1 MANIPGTDKYIV
13 GYQGPGNDGWLKTF
27 DVDSSGNFGSVIDS
41 KEVAATY
48 GRNFRLYHLGGTVWL
63 VIYQGDTNPGRMM
76 TLNINSD
83 GTFGTTIDTER
94 FETGIGAFPDLVHV
108 SGDVFAI
115 AYTGP
120 DSDGW
125 LKTWQIQSNGTI
137 AAAMIDSLEFDGVY
151 CASPAMRLISGDVFA
166 IAYQGDAAVTGR
178 GYIKTV
184 DIDSAGNI
192 GSVIDT
198 FMYAP
203 GRAGGVSPILPVAG
217 EIYAIAYR
225 GVDDDGFIA
234 AVTIQDDGQIDEP
247 VVDVEEVETQQFDNP
262 ELIYI
267 GGDTYAVAYTGVD
280 GDGFLLTVKI
290 VVKEITAG
298 GNIAHEMVR
307 GAYM

>member
-1 MANIPGTDKYIV
+1 MT
-13 GYQGPGNDGWLKTF
+13 L
-27 DVDSSGNFGSVIDS
+27 SSTSPIIFAPISVIILLRLLLATHPSLIRKGSIIVS
-41 KEVAATY
+41 KEIAFTY
-48 GRNFRLYHLGGTVWL
+48 GRYFSFYHLGGTVWL
-63 VIYQGDTNPGRMM
+63 VVYRGDTNPGRMM

-83 GTFGTTIDTER
+83 GTFGSVIDTRR
-94 FETGIGAFPDLVHV
+94 FETGIGAFPNLTHV

-125 LKTWQIQSNGTI
+125 LKTWQIQSDGTI

-151 CASPAMRLISGDVFA
+151 CHSPAIRPISGDVFA
-166 IAYQGDAAVTGR
+166 IAYQGDQSGTGR

-203 GRAGGVSPILPVAG
+203 TRAGSVSPIVPVAG
-217 EIYAIAYR
+217 EVYAIAYS

-234 AVTIQDDGQIDEP
+234 TVTIHDDGQIDEP
-247 VVDVEEVETQQFDNP
+247 VVDQEEIDTQQFMNP
-262 ELIYI
+262 DLIYI

-280 GDGFLLTVKI
+280 NDGFLLTVKI
-290 VVKEITAG
+290 VVKESSGG
-298 GNIAHEMVR
+298 GNTALEMVR